1 MDNNKT
7 KQIGQSKRPPHVETP
22 EQFEGYTLDEI
33 RHHRALMSV
42 RKEFAKAK
50 AFEDVAT
57 LKDRNPFGPNSKM
70 KAASRLGALPMKL
83 VKGLNYTDYIML
95 GLSTFST
102 ARKIFSLFRKKKK

>member
-1 MDNNKT
+1 MDSKQ
-7 KQIGQSKRPPHVETP
+7 KQIGQIKRPPHVEAP
-22 EQFEGYTLDEI
+22 EAFEGYTLDEI

-50 AFEDVAT
+50 AFENLDA
-57 LKDRNPFGPNSKM
+57 LKDHNPFGPNSKM
-70 KAASRLGALPMKL
+70 KAASRLGSLPVKL

-102 ARKIFSLFRKKKK
+102 ARKLFSLFRKKKK